1 MPKYSKMIEIMLL
14 QTIKTIRKRL
24 YDAGLLPPPFFKDEE
39 LTDEEKEEII
49 QIINQHYAEEQNER
63 RN

>member
-14 QTIKTIRKRL
+14 QTIKTIRKQL

-39 LTDEEKEEII
+39 LTDEEKEEIM
-49 QIINQHYAEEQNER
+49 QIISQYYD
-63 RN
+63 